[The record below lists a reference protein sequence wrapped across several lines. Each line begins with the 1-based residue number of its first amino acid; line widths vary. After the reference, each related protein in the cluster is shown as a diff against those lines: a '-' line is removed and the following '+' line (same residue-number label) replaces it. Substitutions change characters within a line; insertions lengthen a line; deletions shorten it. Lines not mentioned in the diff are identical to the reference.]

1 MNMDPASW
9 IPALA
14 ARFRLLRSWR
24 SAEARVEEEFRF
36 HIEMEAAQRERDGA
50 TKEDARRLA
59 LATFGGVERHKEEMR
74 DARGA
79 RWLGDLRQDVRF
91 AMRTLAR
98 RPGFA
103 LMALL
108 TIAIGIGATTTV
120 FTLANAVL
128 FRPLPVPK
136 SDRLVAIT
144 EHRGGA
150 VSQGLEGTDLPYDRY
165 VKYRDATSDIFSGL
179 AAQKWTSLSLR
190 ALGNAVPVRGTL
202 TSGNYFAVL
211 GVRPARGH
219 FFTRDDDRQVVISY
233 RFWRTQMAGDSSIV
247 GRPVYLN
254 GKLLTIAGVAPMGFE
269 GTSPGIGS
277 DIWVPVAGVRDRA
290 ERKSMSAWLA
300 PFGRLRAGVDIS
312 SAAAR
317 VDEIARQIP
326 PDEPQT
332 RVRGATLESMTGILR
347 GAIRRDAGTVLT
359 LIFGTA
365 LLVLLIA
372 SANVAGM
379 LLARGVARR
388 REVGTRLAIGAGR
401 GRLVRQLL
409 AESALLGLGGGA
421 IGVLLG
427 IAGSTQLAQMVSI
440 PFTSDVALK
449 LVPDMRVLGVALL
462 TTGLAVLL
470 FGMFPALQATRGSL
484 LSALRDGGGGASG
497 ARARG
502 RTVFMGG
509 QLALA
514 VFLLVLGGLFLRSL
528 ERTMGVELGYDPS
541 RTIIATVDPGQLGYD
556 SDSGRA
562 FYEQLVAR
570 LRATPGVERVSLARS
585 ALLGGAPMGNDMRT
599 VDGDAET
606 AAGSSREQRYEP
618 GVPQNIVDTA
628 FFSMM
633 KLPFMAG
640 RGFTADDGP
649 GAPPV
654 VVVNETLAKLFWP
667 GENPVGRRVK
677 TYGGEAEVVGVVHDG
692 RWSFAGWT
700 PRAFAFFPLAQR
712 YSGSMVVH
720 VRGTLAPDALT
731 GQLRRIAGTLD
742 PDVAVQSATPLATA
756 VDAMLA
762 SLRGLTALFAIF
774 AAAGL
779 LLAAIGV
786 YGVLAF
792 QVEQRTREMG
802 IRLALGASAR
812 KLALHVVGRTG
823 IVALAGAL
831 IGLGAGVVASVILSR
846 MLYGIGRI
854 DVVTFMLI
862 PLLLTA
868 VAIVACAGPV
878 KRAVSVDAVEVLRAE

>member
-1 MNMDPASW
+1 MPRAS
-9 IPALA
+9 
-14 ARFRLLRSWR
+14 
-24 SAEARVEEEFRF
+24 VEQP
-36 HIEMEAAQRERDGA
+36 IV
-50 TKEDARRLA
+50 T
-59 LATFGGVERHKEEMR
+59 
-74 DARGA
+74 
-79 RWLGDLRQDVRF
+79 
-91 AMRTLAR
+91 
-98 RPGFA
+98 RP
-103 LMALL
+103 
-108 TIAIGIGATTTV
+108 T
-120 FTLANAVL
+120 N
-128 FRPLPVPK
+128 R
-136 SDRLVAIT
+136 
-144 EHRGGA
+144 
-150 VSQGLEGTDLPYDRY
+150 
-165 VKYRDATSDIFSGL
+165 
-179 AAQKWTSLSLR
+179 
-190 ALGNAVPVRGTL
+190 
-202 TSGNYFAVL
+202 
-211 GVRPARGH
+211 GVRPARGR
-219 FFTRDDDRQVVISY
+219 FFTRDDDRQVVVSY
-233 RFWRTQMAGDSSIV
+233 RFWRTQLAGDSGVV

-254 GKLLTIAGVAPMGFE
+254 GKLLTIAGVAPRDFE

-290 ERKSMSAWLA
+290 ERESMSAWLA
-300 PFGRLRAGVDIS
+300 PFGRLRTGVDVS

-326 PDEPQT
+326 PDEAQT
-332 RVRGATLESMTGILR
+332 RVRGATLETMTGILR

-409 AESALLGLGGGA
+409 TESALLGLGGGA

-427 IAGSTQLAQMVSI
+427 IAGSTRLAQMVSI
-440 PFTSDVALK
+440 PFTSDVTLK
-449 LVPDMRVLGVALL
+449 LAPDMHVLGVALL
-462 TTGLAVLL
+462 TTALAVLL
-470 FGMFPALQATRGSL
+470 FGMLPALQGTRGSL

-497 ARARG
+497 AHARG
-502 RTVFMGG
+502 RTIFVGG

-528 ERTMGVELGYDPS
+528 ERTMGVALGYDPS

-562 FYEQLVAR
+562 FYGQLVAR

-585 ALLGGAPMGNDMRT
+585 ALLGESPTSNDMRT
-599 VDGDAET
+599 VDGDAE
-606 AAGSSREQRYEP
+606 AAPGSGREQRYEP

-633 KLPFMAG
+633 RLPLVAG
-640 RGFTADDGP
+640 RGFTAADGP

-654 VVVNETLAKLFWP
+654 VVVNETLANLFWP

-677 TYGGEAEVVGVVHDG
+677 MYGGEAEVVGVVRDG
-692 RWSFAGWT
+692 RWSFSSGN
-700 PRAFAFFPLAQR
+700 PRAFAFFPLAQH

-731 GQLRRIAGTLD
+731 AQLRSIAGALD
-742 PDVAVQSATPLATA
+742 PDVAVQGAEPLATA

-812 KLALHVVGRTG
+812 ELALHVVAHTG

-831 IGLGAGVVASVILSR
+831 VGVGAGAMASVALSR
-846 MLYGIGRI
+846 TLYGIGRI
-854 DVVTFMLI
+854 DVVTFALI
-862 PLLLTA
+862 PPLLTA
-868 VAIVACAGPV
+868 VAIAACAGPV
-878 KRAVSVDAVEVLRAE
+878 RRAVSVDPVKALRTE